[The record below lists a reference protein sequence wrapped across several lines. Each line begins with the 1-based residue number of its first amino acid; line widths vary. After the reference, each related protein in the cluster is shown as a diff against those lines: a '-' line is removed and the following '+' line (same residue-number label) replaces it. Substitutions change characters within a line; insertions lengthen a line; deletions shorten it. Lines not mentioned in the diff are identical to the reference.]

1 MTTQL
6 DSSKIHDVAADY
18 LRGAACM
25 IRWALDYD
33 RGTDAAGAP
42 AAVIPEIVAEGDDR
56 VCPIFTSMEIA
67 GFLSDGATTVHGR
80 PGWSVTHDG
89 ELWAETVMALLG
101 DQVIDP
107 VTALLDDIALA
118 DEAADYDTAKE
129 VA

>member
-1 MTTQL
+1 MATML
-6 DSSKIHDVAADY
+6 DSSHIHDVAADY
-18 LRGAACM
+18 LRAAACM

-33 RGTDAAGAP
+33 HGTGADGAP

-67 GFLSDGATTVHGR
+67 GFLADGATTVHGR
-80 PGWSVTHDG
+80 PGWSVTADG
-89 ELWAETVMALLG
+89 ALWAETIMGLLG
-101 DQVIDP
+101 DQIVDP

-118 DEAADYDTAKE
+118 DEAADCDTAKA